1 MPSQYGMKQSAQ
13 RRRRI
18 LHLFKARELVTLAVL
33 TVSLL
38 VTYRIWEGAERDAQQ
53 NLNTAFDFRVR
64 ESNIRIEQRLA
75 IYEQILRA
83 TVGLFASADTVTR
96 TEFRAFVSSLSLQEM
111 FPGIQGVGLSL
122 IVLPAEKDAHVA
134 SVQADGFAEYDIRP
148 PGNRNFYTSIVYLEP
163 FFGSNLRAFGF
174 DMFSEPN
181 RRSAMEEARDSGTA
195 AISAKV
201 VLVQESGNE
210 VQDGFLMYLPVFR
223 NNASRATVE
232 ERRANILG
240 WVYAPFRMNDF
251 MRGAAGE
258 LANDLDV
265 EIYDGEQ
272 VNPDALMYDSH
283 EEMSPGAQA
292 SKLRR
297 VAYIQ
302 AGSRTWTVVTSAMP
316 QFDARMQSDRPK
328 LILQSG
334 ISISL
339 LIALLIWLFLDD
351 RARALQAANQ
361 AMQLALYDALTGLP
375 NRKLLDERLAVEL
388 VKARRDRSHVALLFI
403 DLDKFK
409 PVNDT
414 YGHAYGDL
422 LLKEVSRRLQ
432 SCMRESDTAS
442 RLGGDEFVALL
453 SGVED
458 DEATLRVADKILN
471 RITEPYEIAG
481 HTFHISASIGAAVYP
496 DDGSDGK
503 SLIKSADMAMY
514 TAKNAGRANVKL
526 AERAQ

>member
-1 MPSQYGMKQSAQ
+1 MKQSAQ
-13 RRRRI
+13 RRQRI

-96 TEFRAFVSSLSLQEM
+96 NEFRAFVSSLSLQDM

-122 IVLPAEKDAHVA
+122 IVPPAEKDAHVA
-134 SVQADGFAEYDIRP
+134 SVRAGGFPEYDIRP
-148 PGNRNFYTSIVYLEP
+148 PGSREVYTSIVYLEP

-174 DMFSEPN
+174 DMFSEPS
-181 RRSAMEEARDSGTA
+181 RRIAMEEARDSGTA

-223 NNASRATVE
+223 NNVSRATVE

-258 LANDLDV
+258 LASDLDV

-283 EEMSPGAQA
+283 AEMSPGAQA

-297 VAYIQ
+297 VAYIH

-316 QFDARMQSDRPK
+316 QFDVRMQSDRPK

-351 RARALQAANQ
+351 RARALQAADQ

-388 VKARRDRSHVALLFI
+388 VKARRDHSHVALLFI

-409 PVNDT
+409 PVNDA

-453 SGVED
+453 SRIED

-481 HTFHISASIGAAVYP
+481 HTFHISASIGVAVYP

-503 SLIKSADMAMY
+503 SLIRSADMAMY
-514 TAKNAGRANVKL
+514 AAKSAGRANVKL
-526 AERAQ
+526 AERVQ